1 VDTYFQA
8 PRRRL
13 KLREVSEPGQPA
25 RAVLIGYARATVTG
39 ARESAYEM
47 VEIPDGVTLIA
58 LLEATLGIH
67 ARVTKV
73 RDVLLVRHTRIHLDT
88 VDQLGTF
95 VELETLI
102 GDPDSRRGGA
112 GGALSAQEAEREL
125 AEIAAA
131 LELDAHSGLAGSY
144 ADLIE
149 E

>member
-1 VDTYFQA
+1 M
-8 PRRRL
+8 
-13 KLREVSEPGQPA
+13 
-25 RAVLIGYARATVTG
+25 TG

-47 VEIPDGVTLIA
+47 VEIPDGATLIA
-58 LLEATLGIH
+58 LLEATLGIY

-102 GDPDSRRGGA
+102 GDPDSRRSGV
-112 GGALSAQEAEREL
+112 GGALSAYEAEREL

-144 ADLIE
+144 ADLME